1 MKKTFL
7 LIVACTFA
15 FVSAYAQ
22 SSEAEIVSQKTK
34 SEQFKT
40 SCSFLKENVLCEF
53 KEAGI
58 KVCTM
63 LYTDLKTKEQ
73 LTGIEFIA
81 TNVAKEL
88 TGMSEHLGYLDMDQ
102 LDDFILALET
112 ILKEAETTTK
122 HDNCSICYT
131 TPGGIE
137 VYFYS
142 PEGAIGA
149 GSLVAFRKRWIA
161 PNQYGVNQYHYTQN
175 PPIMYTPKLAKLI
188 DSFKEA
194 KNIAKQFNEK

>member
-40 SCSFLKENVLCEF
+40 SCSFLKESILCEF

-58 KVCTM
+58 KVCAM

-73 LTGIEFIA
+73 LTGIEFIS
-81 TNVAKEL
+81 TNAVKEL
-88 TGMSEHLGYLDMDQ
+88 TGQAEHLGYLDMDQ

-112 ILKEAETTTK
+112 ILKEAETVTK
-122 HDNCSICYT
+122 KDICSICYT
-131 TPGGIE
+131 TPGGVE

-142 PEGAIGA
+142 IEGATGA
-149 GSLVAFRKRWIA
+149 GSIVAFRKRWIA
-161 PNQYGVNQYHYTQN
+161 PNQYGVNEYHYTLN

-188 DSFKEA
+188 ETFKEA